1 MMRAS
6 IPMGRRVLIPVGLVM
21 LAVATVLTWDAV
33 TVGRPLDAYR
43 GVTVFDNGLLFFRGR
58 GRHVSPEG
66 YYLGQKWQCVEYIKR
81 FYFEVARHRMPDPM
95 GHARDF
101 FDPAVTHGAL
111 NPRRGMLQ
119 FRNGGEVAPLPGD
132 LLVFRDTTYGH
143 VAIVTAETTN
153 SIEVIQQN
161 IFGRTRQRFELQHE
175 AGRVWITSP
184 REPAG
189 WLRLPA
195 AAAQPR

>member
-1 MMRAS
+1 MK
-6 IPMGRRVLIPVGLVM
+6 RRCVIAIGLVL
-21 LAVATVLTWDAV
+21 LAAAGVLAWDAV
-33 TVGRPLDAYR
+33 VVGRPLDAYR
-43 GVTVFDNGLLFFRGR
+43 GVTVFDNGLLFFRSR
-58 GRHVSPEG
+58 GRHVSSEG

-81 FYFEVARHRMPDPM
+81 FYFDVAHHRMPDPM

-101 FDPAVTHGAL
+101 FDPALTQGAL

-119 FRNGGEVAPLPGD
+119 FRNGGGMTPWPGD

-143 VAIVTAETTN
+143 VAIVTAVATN

-161 IFGRTRQRFELQHE
+161 IFGRTRQRFELVHD
-175 AGRVWITSP
+175 AGRVWVTTP

-189 WLRLPA
+189 WLRLPGLSTQA
-195 AAAQPR
+195 R

>member
-1 MMRAS
+1 MK
-6 IPMGRRVLIPVGLVM
+6 PVRRWGVVIGAAIF
-21 LAVATVLTWDAV
+21 AVAAVLAWDAA
-33 TVGRPLDAYR
+33 TVGRALDAYR
-43 GVTVFDNGLLFFRGR
+43 GVTVYDNGLLFFRSR
-58 GRHVSPEG
+58 GRHVSAEG

-101 FDPAVTHGAL
+101 FDPSISQGVL
-111 NPRRGMLQ
+111 NARRGLLQ
-119 FRNGGEVAPLPGD
+119 FRNGGNVAPLPGD

-143 VAIVTAETTN
+143 VAIVTTVTTN
-153 SIEVIQQN
+153 SVEVIQQN
-161 IFGRTRQRFELQHE
+161 IFGRPRQSFELHYD
-175 AGRVWITSP
+175 AGRVFITAP

-195 AAAQPR
+195 ASTQSS